1 MNFYLTNAGLAAFVN
16 PANTGTNAILID
28 RIGVSSVA
36 LPGDPSS
43 HAGLLALPNELK
55 RLSTFAGA
63 NVGDNTIHVTIRDE
77 SAETYALRT
86 FGLYASTGV
95 LMAYVTSADP
105 ISQKTPSSMT
115 LIAADLA
122 FVVAINAQ
130 VNFGNTNFLNPPA
143 TTVTPGVVELA
154 TKEETAEGVD
164 TTRAVTPYGLKWVLD
179 QLLAGYAALVH
190 SHDAAAIVSG
200 VLQVGRIPALG
211 MEKITG
217 LAGALA
223 LKLDAANFTWNNLTG
238 KPALV
243 YPDTNAVF
251 LTMQTRMATAANGS
265 IYFGD
270 QVVGPRRLDF
280 NGDLFK
286 FIGAGLQ
293 INGHTPWTTQNFNPA
308 DKAAAIHSHDWAQVT
323 GKPTNILSQQG
334 VAYDDLDWRTLTV
347 AGVYSVIPQ
356 TAWHASNPV
365 AASPYGQLIVT
376 FGGPNTV
383 HQTYRSTAGESWN
396 RQSYNGTWSGWTRS
410 WNSVNFNPAD
420 KAAAVHSHDWAQ
432 VTGKPVTLVH
442 TDTVQVFTGRKVFK
456 GAGVGTLAAQGWET
470 SAVEVQSTGATDAAV
485 MTFHLPG
492 GVVFKFGLDTD
503 YQWKAVNSAGG
514 VATFWHS
521 ANFDPTT
528 KVTNLQASITA
539 RGTAGFGTASVFG
552 GDATNSGF
560 VAFNLPDGTRVGYI
574 GAASA
579 TGKAVVFAAENGG
592 SYFFGVR
599 PSFNGATPW
608 DSGNFTPSSK
618 ANVSHTHTS
627 ADITDLLDK
636 FWPAGELRLYAKTSL
651 PGAGVRVLAAN
662 GAAVSRTTYARL
674 FTEIGTTYG
683 AGDGATTFNLP
694 DWRAVFF
701 RGLDQGRGL
710 DTGRALGV
718 LQMSQNLQHNHIV
731 NVRTNANTGVGF
743 VEDADGTGEAR
754 TVGTTFE
761 GGDEARPINQ
771 ALLACITY

>member
-36 LPGDPSS
+36 LPGDPTS

-63 NVGDNTIHVTIRDE
+63 SVGDNTIHVTIRDE
-77 SAETYALRT
+77 SADTYALRT

-164 TTRAVTPYGLKWVLD
+164 PTRAVTPYGLKWALD

-190 SHDAAAIVSG
+190 NHDAAAIVSG
-200 VLQVGRIPALG
+200 VLNVGRIPALG

-217 LAGALA
+217 LASALAGKSDTGHTHAAGDIVSGVLNVLRIPDLTMAKITDLAAALA
-223 LKLDAANFTWNNLTG
+223 LKLDGAAFTWNNLPG
-238 KPALV
+238 KPAV
-243 YPDTNAVF
+243 VVSDTDAV
-251 LTMQTRMATAANGS
+251 LRTLQVRMAAPANGS

-270 QVVGPRRLDF
+270 QAVGSRRLDF
-280 NGDLFK
+280 TGDLFK
-286 FIGAGLQ
+286 FIGAGLT
-293 INGHTPWTTQNFNPA
+293 INGYTPWTNQNFNPA

-323 GKPTNILSQQG
+323 GKP
-334 VAYDDLDWRTLTV
+334 DL
-347 AGVYSVIPQ
+347 VI
-356 TAWHASNPV
+356 
-365 AASPYGQLIVT
+365 
-376 FGGPNTV
+376 
-383 HQTYRSTAGESWN
+383 
-396 RQSYNGTWSGWTRS
+396 
-410 WNSVNFNPAD
+410 
-420 KAAAVHSHDWAQ
+420 
-432 VTGKPVTLVH
+432 
-442 TDTVQVFTGRKVFK
+442 
-456 GAGVGTLAAQGWET
+456 
-470 SAVEVQSTGATDAAV
+470 
-485 MTFHLPG
+485 
-492 GVVFKFGLDTD
+492 
-503 YQWKAVNSAGG
+503 
-514 VATFWHS
+514 
-521 ANFDPTT
+521 
-528 KVTNLQASITA
+528 NLQASISA
-539 RGTAGFGTASVFG
+539 RGSAGNGSASLVG
-552 GDATNSGF
+552 GDANNSGF
-560 VAFNLPDGTRVGYI
+560 VGFFLPDGTRVGYI

-579 TGKAVVFAAENGG
+579 AGKAIVFAAENGG
-592 SYFFGVR
+592 SFFFGAR
-599 PSFNGATPW
+599 PSFNGAIPW
-608 DSGNFTPSSK
+608 DSANLVPDTAATANSVIKRDAGGNATLRDLTATRGNSQGYVFLGDQSGGGRWLGYDGVNYTLVNANLAVNGSIVWTAATFNPASK
-618 ANVSHTHTS
+618 ANVSHTHTT

-636 FWPAGELRLYAKTSL
+636 FWPAGELRYYAKNAVPS
-651 PGAGVRVLAAN
+651 GVRVLAAN

-674 FTEIGTTYG
+674 YAEIGTTFG

-694 DWRAVFF
+694 DLRGVFI

-710 DTGRALGV
+710 DAGRALGA
-718 LQMSQNLQHNHIV
+718 LQMSQNLAHTHSYLLQQGV
-731 NVRTNANTGVGF
+731 DNTQAGSGVQGGSAHGGE
-743 VEDADGTGEAR
+743 VTGSS
-754 TVGTTFE
+754 
-761 GGDEARPINQ
+761 GGSEARPINQ